1 MSDKEL
7 IARGAEVV
15 TGDLILGRTVVGHYR
30 NGQFILT
37 PEGAHELDNVVEVQA
52 KEVVPAARPK
62 RADKKA
68 AQPQAPADTQPEVTD
83 AADLLSGSIDDI
95 LKD

>member
-15 TGDLILGRTVVGHYR
+15 TGDLILGRKVVGHYR
-30 NGQFILT
+30 NGQFVIT
-37 PEGAHELDNVVEVQA
+37 PEGADELENIVDVVA
-52 KEVVPAARPK
+52 KDVTPTRK
-62 RADKKA
+62 SKA
-68 AQPQAPADTQPEVTD
+68 KAIASDAEPE
-83 AADLLSGSIDDI
+83 SPIMGSIDDL